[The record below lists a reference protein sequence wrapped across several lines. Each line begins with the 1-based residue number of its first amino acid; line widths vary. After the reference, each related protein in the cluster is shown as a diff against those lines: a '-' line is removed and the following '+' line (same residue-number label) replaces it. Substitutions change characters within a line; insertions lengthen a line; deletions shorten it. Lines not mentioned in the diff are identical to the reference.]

1 MSYCVNCGVELDKTL
16 SVCPLCHTK
25 VINPME
31 PVDTTSPKPFPS
43 RKGTIDPVRRSD
55 ITILTTVVLA
65 VTALVC
71 GLLNFF
77 SFRSTRWSLYVIGI
91 CIILWIC
98 FLPVFFP
105 TRLHVSVSLVFD
117 CLSVIIYMG
126 IISFLHPG
134 KGWFLLLALPL
145 SLMLMG
151 MVLLLIYF
159 LHRPFHSILST
170 ASVLVGEISV
180 FCVFTELLIRHYM
193 KIPIYLTWS
202 AIVLICGVVIDT
214 SLITIIRRAR
224 LREEVRRRMHI

>member
-43 RKGTIDPVRRSD
+43 QKGTTDPVRRSD
-55 ITILTTVVLA
+55 VTILTTVVLA
-65 VTALVC
+65 VTALMC

-77 SFRSTRWSLYVIGI
+77 SFRNTRWSLYVIGI

-105 TRLHVSVSLVFD
+105 TKLHAPISLTFD
-117 CLSVIIYMG
+117 HLSVIIYMG

-134 KGWFLLLALPL
+134 KGWFLHLALPL
-145 SLMLMG
+145 SLILMG
-151 MVLLLIYF
+151 MTLLLVYF
-159 LHRPFHSILST
+159 LGRPYRSILST
-170 ASVLVGEISV
+170 ASVLVGELSV
-180 FCVFTELLIRHYM
+180 FCVLTELLIRYYM
-193 KIPIYLTWS
+193 KIPVHLTWS

-214 SLITIIRRAR
+214 SLITIIRKTR